1 MVITLDLYIH
11 ISIAFAMAMDA
22 FAVAIC
28 KGVCSKDKYIKTGL
42 VCGSWF
48 GGFQAAMPLLGWAIA
63 MIFVQLVN
71 EEIVSQISGYIAFI
85 LLAFLG
91 GKMIKESFEKDECD
105 CCQTDSSL
113 GFRTMLAFAI
123 ATSIDALAIGVTV
136 AFEAPQDIWLSIA
149 LIGTVTFI
157 LSFLGSII
165 GAKIGSK
172 YEKKAELIGG
182 IVLILLAIKF
192 LLETIFMM

>member
-1 MVITLDLYIH
+1 MDLYVH
-11 ISIAFAMAMDA
+11 IGIAIAMAMDA

-28 KGVCSKDKYIKTGL
+28 KGVCSKGKYIKTGL

-48 GGFQAAMPLLGWAIA
+48 GGFQAFMPLIGWGIA

-71 EEIVSQISGYIAFI
+71 EEVIGQISGYIAFG

-91 GKMIKESFEKDECD
+91 GKMIKESFEKEECN
-105 CCQTDSSL
+105 CCETTDSSL
-113 GFRTMLAFAI
+113 GFKTMLAFAI

-136 AFEAPQDIWLSIA
+136 AFEAPQDIWLSIT
-149 LIGTVTFI
+149 LIGIVTFI
-157 LSFLGSII
+157 LSFVGSVI

-172 YEKKAELIGG
+172 YEKKAELVGG
-182 IVLILLAIKF
+182 IVLVLLAIKF
-192 LLETIFMM
+192 LIETII

>member
-1 MVITLDLYIH
+1 MELYVH
-11 ISIAFAMAMDA
+11 IGIAIAMAMDA

-28 KGVCSKDKYIKTGL
+28 KGVCSKGKYIKTGL

-48 GGFQAAMPLLGWAIA
+48 GGFQAFMPLLGWGIA

-71 EEIVSQISGYIAFI
+71 EEIIGQISGYIAFI

-91 GKMIKESFEKDECD
+91 GKMIKESFEKEECN
-105 CCQTDSSL
+105 CCETTDSSL
-113 GFRTMLAFAI
+113 GFKTMLAFAI

-136 AFEAPQDIWLSIA
+136 AFEAPQEIWLSIT
-149 LIGTVTFI
+149 LIGIVTFI
-157 LSFLGSII
+157 LSFVGSII

-172 YEKKAELIGG
+172 YEKKAELVGG
-182 IVLILLAIKF
+182 IVLVLLAIKF
-192 LLETIFMM
+192 LIETII

>member
-1 MVITLDLYIH
+1 MTLWELFI
-11 ISIAFAMAMDA
+11 IAVGLSMDA

-48 GGFQAAMPLLGWAIA
+48 GGFQAAMPLLGWCCA

-71 EEIVSQISGYIAFI
+71 EEIIGQISGYIAFI

-91 GKMIKESFEKDECD
+91 GKMIKESFEKENCN
-105 CCQTDSSL
+105 CCETDSSL
-113 GFRTMLAFAI
+113 GFKTMLAFAI

-136 AFEAPQDIWLSIA
+136 AFEAPNDIWLSII
-149 LIGTVTFI
+149 LIGVVTFI
-157 LSFLGSII
+157 LSFLGSVI

-172 YEKKAELIGG
+172 YEKKAELVGG
-182 IVLILLAIKF
+182 VVLVLLAIKF
-192 LLETIFMM
+192 LIETII

>member
-1 MVITLDLYIH
+1 MELYVH

-48 GGFQAAMPLLGWAIA
+48 GGFQALMPLVGWGIA
-63 MIFVQLVN
+63 MIFVQLIKQETV
-71 EEIVSQISGYIAFI
+71 EQISGYIAFA

-91 GKMIKESFEKDECD
+91 AKMIKEALEKEDECE
-105 CCQTDSSL
+105 CCSTDSSL
-113 GFRTMLAFAI
+113 GFKTMLVFAI

-136 AFEAPQDIWLSIA
+136 AFEAPQEIWLSIA
-149 LIGTVTFI
+149 LIGVVTFV

-172 YEKKAELIGG
+172 FKKKAELVGG
-182 IVLILLAIKF
+182 IVLVLLAIKF
-192 LLETIFMM
+192 LLETII

>member
-1 MVITLDLYIH
+1 MELYVH
-11 ISIAFAMAMDA
+11 ISIALAMAMDA

-48 GGFQAAMPLLGWAIA
+48 GGFQALMPLVGWGIS
-63 MIFVQLVN
+63 MIFVQLIKQETV
-71 EEIVSQISGYIAFI
+71 EQISGYIAFA

-91 GKMIKESFEKDECD
+91 AKMIKEALEKEDECD
-105 CCQTDSSL
+105 CCSTDSSL
-113 GFRTMLAFAI
+113 GFKTMLIFAI

-136 AFEAPQDIWLSIA
+136 AFEAPQDIWLSIT
-149 LIGTVTFI
+149 LIGLVTFA

-172 YEKKAELIGG
+172 FKKKAELIGG
-182 IVLILLAIKF
+182 IVLVLLAIKF
-192 LLETIFMM
+192 LLETIL